1 MKYILISEKNKS
13 ELPNACVIAVN
24 IFILFYLTLT
34 AIRIYSAASSPIK
47 WDRSYIVKRLYIS
60 AISSF
65 SL

>member
-1 MKYILISEKNKS
+1 MKYILISKKIKS

-47 WDRSYIVKRLYIS
+47 WERSYTVKRL
-60 AISSF
+60 
-65 SL
+65 